1 MKNKLNE
8 MLWIT
13 LICFIVL
20 AGCGNQQADQI
31 ERSDEQL
38 ENNDMTTDPISFGG
52 GDQEPKEGNRNASRS
67 PKFPIPGK
75 EQNIFTT
82 EPEREMAPKPESESD
97 QGIRTTPEE
106 TEQDEATH
114 QSSSQFQTE
123 VTNLTNK
130 EREKNGLAKLEID
143 KAVEDVAQKKS
154 EDMAKNNYFSHTSPT
169 YGSPFEMLQQFEV
182 DYTTA
187 AENIAAGQQSPQ
199 EVVTGWMNSPGHRKN
214 ILNEKV
220 THIGVGY
227 AENGA
232 YWTQLFIGK

>member
-1 MKNKLNE
+1 MKNKLNN

-13 LICFIVL
+13 LIFLLVL

-52 GDQEPKEGNRNASRS
+52 GDQEPREGNRNASRS
-67 PKFPIPGK
+67 PMFPIPGK

-82 EPEREMAPKPESESD
+82 EPEREMEQEPAPESD

-106 TEQDEATH
+106 TEQDEATN

-154 EDMAKNNYFSHTSPT
+154 EDMATNNYFSHTSPT

-214 ILNEKV
+214 ILNEKI

-227 AENGA
+227 AENGS

>member
-1 MKNKLNE
+1 MKNKLND

-31 ERSDEQL
+31 ERSDDQL
-38 ENNDMTTDPISFGG
+38 ENTDMTTDPISFGG
-52 GDQEPKEGNRNASRS
+52 GEQEPSEGNRNATRSRS
-67 PKFPIPGK
+67 PFPIPGK

-82 EPEREMAPKPESESD
+82 EPERESAQDE
-97 QGIRTTPEE
+97 GIRTTPEE
-106 TEQDEATH
+106 TERDEATN

-154 EDMAKNNYFSHTSPT
+154 EDMATNNYFSHTSPT